1 MIDQLA
7 ATGIV
12 LQKLCLI
19 TLLSR
24 LIMGGSDMITPTQ
37 KKDDYF
43 TSTVNHDSKAL
54 ANDGHNKTLSKL
66 DLGHKQ
72 NAEKMEQQELVEESR
87 HAGVCRSL
95 FQLFT
100 PSIHQKMPRT
110 NKRSAFQLGSIKFD
124 FVKNHSK
131 ST

>member
-24 LIMGGSDMITPTQ
+24 LIMGGSDMITPTPP

-72 NAEKMEQQELVEESR
+72 NAQKMEQQELVEESR
-87 HAGVCRSL
+87 HAGVCPSL

-110 NKRSAFQLGSIKFD
+110 NIRSAFVL
-124 FVKNHSK
+124 
-131 ST
+131 